1 MQQSRLAS
9 HLAPTPTHAADA
21 GAEPAGTQLSPEA
34 TKPELQAQRGPDVSS
49 THVPLLEQV
58 TA

>member
-1 MQQSRLAS
+1 LAS